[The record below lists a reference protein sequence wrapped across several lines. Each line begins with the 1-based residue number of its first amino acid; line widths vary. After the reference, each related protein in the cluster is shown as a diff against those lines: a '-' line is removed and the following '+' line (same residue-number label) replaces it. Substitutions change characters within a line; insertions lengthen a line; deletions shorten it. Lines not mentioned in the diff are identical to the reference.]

1 MWGGRFTEPLDPQ
14 LLAFTSSFDV
24 DRRLLRWDALAS
36 IAHATALGEA
46 QVITAGDAE
55 AVIAGLRAIVADF
68 DSGRLAVVGEHED
81 VHSFLEA
88 TLYERIGVAAGR
100 LHTARSRNDQVAT
113 AFRLALKE
121 QIGALVGEIRGLMAT
136 IIDRASGAVDIIL
149 PGFTHLQHAQPV
161 RLAHHLLAYVWM
173 LDRDTARLA
182 DTYARADALPLGA
195 GAIAGISFP
204 VDRRRVAALLG
215 FTRITENSI
224 DAVGDRDFAV
234 EAVSSVALLCAH
246 LSRWADELVLWSTEE
261 FGFATLADRVST
273 GSSLMPQKKNP
284 DPAELIR
291 GRAARVLGNLTTL
304 LAMLKGLPAGYH
316 RDLQE
321 DKPATFEA
329 LDVARGCVRAMRVF
343 LDGVQFIPQ
352 RMEAAAKRGW
362 LTATEVADYLTRK
375 GVPFRDAHAL
385 AGKVVRRAAAR
396 DVPLWELP
404 LPEYQEVSS
413 SFGPDVMQAVT
424 IEAAVE
430 SKDVPGGTARRQV
443 VEQLAQGR
451 ERLTRIEAWLSV
463 ASQSLAVA
471 QRLAGG

>member
-1 MWGGRFTEPLDPQ
+1 
-14 LLAFTSSFDV
+14 
-24 DRRLLRWDALAS
+24 
-36 IAHATALGEA
+36 
-46 QVITAGDAE
+46 
-55 AVIAGLRAIVADF
+55 
-68 DSGRLAVVGEHED
+68 
-81 VHSFLEA
+81 
-88 TLYERIGVAAGR
+88 
-100 LHTARSRNDQVAT
+100 
-113 AFRLALKE
+113 
-121 QIGALVGEIRGLMAT
+121 
-136 IIDRASGAVDIIL
+136 
-149 PGFTHLQHAQPV
+149 
-161 RLAHHLLAYVWM
+161 
-173 LDRDTARLA
+173 
-182 DTYARADALPLGA
+182 
-195 GAIAGISFP
+195 
-204 VDRRRVAALLG
+204 
-215 FTRITENSI
+215 
-224 DAVGDRDFAV
+224 
-234 EAVSSVALLCAH
+234 VALLCAH

-404 LPEYQEVSS
+404 LPEYREVSS

-451 ERLTRIEAWLSV
+451 ERLTRIEAWLSA